1 MLRSNPLK
9 VRLELSPVVCHS
21 FSFQRSG
28 WLWGHWE
35 LAVPE
40 GDGFKQLLVLQ
51 LGVGH
56 SDSVLGTELKY
67 FAEVRAAY
75 VWEVER
81 TCHRE
86 N

>member
-1 MLRSNPLK
+1 M
-9 VRLELSPVVCHS
+9 
-21 FSFQRSG
+21 
-28 WLWGHWE
+28 
-35 LAVPE
+35 AVPE